1 MVSRLHFVGIKGVG
15 MTALAQILKAAGAE
29 ISGSD
34 TAEYFFTQDIL
45 KKEGINF
52 FESFN
57 AENLGADVAGVVY
70 SSAYGEDNLEIIE
83 AKRRRLE
90 LMSYA
95 EAVGQFTERNH
106 SIAVAGSHGK
116 TTTTALLGYVLA
128 EAGFDPTVL
137 VGSTVPQ
144 FGGGARVG
152 KGEWF
157 VFEADEYQNKFQFQF
172 PKIILLN
179 NIDWDHPDFFPDP
192 ISYERCFADFVAKL
206 PEADGLLVA
215 NQDDAAVRRV
225 VGSAKCRVV
234 WFGKDTH
241 AFARVPLKL
250 IGEHNAL
257 NAIGV
262 AALAEAL
269 GATHEKII
277 IGLKNFTGTKRRFEI
292 LGERDGVLV
301 IDDYGHHPT
310 EIRVTLEAARQK
322 FADRRLWCIFHPHTF
337 TRTKTY
343 LADFAQSFKS
353 VDQVVVADVYGS
365 AREKQGGIHAR
376 DVVAAIN
383 EVSHNARYGGSLE
396 QITELLKVEAKSG
409 DVIIT
414 MGAGDVWRV
423 GETFLEKGG
432 GPVTAHTPPSARPA
446 F

>member
-1 MVSRLHFVGIKGVG
+1 MVQRLHFVGIKGVG
-15 MTALAQILKAAGAE
+15 MTALAQILKASGAE

-45 KKEGINF
+45 KQEGISF
-52 FESFN
+52 FESF
-57 AENLGADVAGVVY
+57 ATEHLTPEVAGVVY
-70 SSAYGEDNLEIIE
+70 SSAYGEDNPEITE
-83 AKRRRLE
+83 AKRRHLE
-90 LMSYA
+90 LASYA

-137 VGSTVPQ
+137 VGSSVPQ

-152 KGEWF
+152 RGEWF
-157 VFEADEYQNKFQFQF
+157 IFEADEYQNKFQFYF
-172 PKIILLN
+172 PKVILLN
-179 NIDWDHPDFFPDP
+179 NIEWDHPDFFPDAKN
-192 ISYERCFADFVAKL
+192 YERCFAEFIEKL
-206 PEADGLLVA
+206 PADGLLVA
-215 NQDDAAVRRV
+215 NQDDPAVKQV
-225 VGSAKCRVV
+225 AKNAHCRVV
-234 WFGKDTH
+234 WFGKETH
-241 AFARVPLKL
+241 SWARVPLNL
-250 IGEHNAL
+250 IGEHNAR

-269 GATHEKII
+269 GAGREKILA
-277 IGLKNFTGTKRRFEI
+277 GLQNFTGTKRRFET
-292 LGERDGVLV
+292 LGERDGILV

-322 FADRRLWCIFHPHTF
+322 FPGRRFWCIFHPHTF
-337 TRTKTY
+337 TRTKAY
-343 LADFAQSFKS
+343 LEDFAKSFKS
-353 VDQVVVADVYGS
+353 VDKVAVVDIYGS

-383 EVSHNARYGGSLE
+383 AVSKNAVYGGTLE
-396 QITELLKVEAKSG
+396 EAAELLCREAKS
-409 DVIIT
+409 DDIIIT

-423 GETFLEKGG
+423 GERFLNPE
-432 GPVTAHTPPSARPA
+432 